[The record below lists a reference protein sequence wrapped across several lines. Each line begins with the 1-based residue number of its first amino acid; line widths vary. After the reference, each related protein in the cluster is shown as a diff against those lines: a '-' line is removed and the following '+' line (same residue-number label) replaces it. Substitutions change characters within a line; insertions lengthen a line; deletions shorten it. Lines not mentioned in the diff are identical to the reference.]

1 MKVLRVLVTIAL
13 GCLLLGSLWLTC
25 HSPKPPS
32 KIELL
37 DLKSETF
44 TLYQQA
50 KNDTDQFFQLGII
63 VLGGLWTVTIV
74 NKDTRIRR
82 GDWLETIWL
91 AVTCLLFLSFFVFY
105 QDYRALFGDMTT
117 DFFKMN
123 KLPDPTDPYV
133 KLQAMRV
140 ARFFYIAVLSSGVTV
155 LGLCMKRNADKEVKQ
170 ECGGTV

>member
-1 MKVLRVLVTIAL
+1 
-13 GCLLLGSLWLTC
+13 
-25 HSPKPPS
+25 
-32 KIELL
+32 
-37 DLKSETF
+37 
-44 TLYQQA
+44 
-50 KNDTDQFFQLGII
+50 
-63 VLGGLWTVTIV
+63 
-74 NKDTRIRR
+74 
-82 GDWLETIWL
+82 
-91 AVTCLLFLSFFVFY
+91 
-105 QDYRALFGDMTT
+105 MTT